1 MNPDEFT
8 KPSGKLLRVGQG
20 ETAYR
25 AFAPDPL
32 PPSMDWDLALAHELS
47 KADRA
52 LGELAGLGRTIPNP
66 HLLIQPFL
74 RREAVLSSRIE
85 GTQTDLADLYV
96 YEAGQ
101 LPLPG
106 IKTPPPESDLR
117 EVLNYVRALE
127 YGLQRLVKFPVS
139 LRLIREVHER
149 LMKGVRGG
157 HATPGEFRTR
167 QNWIGAPNCTLNE
180 ASFVPPPVEE
190 MQAAL
195 GVLEHY
201 LHDEDQTPPL
211 ARLAYIHYQFE
222 AIHPFI
228 DGNGRIGR
236 LLIILLLVH
245 WNLMPIP
252 LLYLS
257 AYFERNRSQYYD
269 LLMAV
274 SQRSAWREW
283 LVFFLRG
290 VQEQSF
296 DAAQRGKQLQD
307 LQADWQKR
315 LAGVR
320 SARALLLT
328 NSLFE
333 IPYVTIPQAA
343 KLLNVTYQ
351 TADSSIK
358 RLVDAGIL
366 KKIGKDSYNKTFAA
380 ADILK
385 IILQDQVGE

>member
-1 MNPDEFT
+1 MKSDDF
-8 KPSGKLLRVGQG
+8 KQPSGRLLRVGQG
-20 ETAYR
+20 EAAYWS
-25 AFAPDPL
+25 FAPNPL
-32 PPSMDWDLALAHELS
+32 PPPIDWDITLAQDLS
-47 KADRA
+47 RADRA

-85 GTQTDLADLYV
+85 GTQADITDLYV

-106 IKTPPPESDLR
+106 MRAPLPESDVR

-127 YGLQRLVKFPVS
+127 HGLHRLDKLPVS

-157 HATPGEFRTR
+157 QVTPGEFRTR
-167 QNWIGAPNCTLNE
+167 QNLIGAPGCTLNE
-180 ASFVPPPVEE
+180 AAFVPPSVEE
-190 MQAAL
+190 MHTAL
-195 GVLEHY
+195 GALEKYVHE
-201 LHDEDQTPPL
+201 DDQTPPL
-211 ARLAYIHYQFE
+211 ARLAFIHYQFE

-236 LLIILLLVH
+236 LLLILLLVH
-245 WNLMPIP
+245 WNLLPLP

-257 AYFERNRSQYYD
+257 AYFERNRQQYYD

-274 SQRSAWREW
+274 RQRSAWREW
-283 LVFFLRG
+283 LVYFLRG

-307 LQADWQKR
+307 LQMKWRGQ
-315 LAGVR
+315 LQH
-320 SARALLLT
+320 ARASALLLQLAD
-328 NSLFE
+328 SLFE
-333 IPYVTIPQAA
+333 TPVISASLTEKQLNVSNRTARQYVE
-343 KLLNVTYQ
+343 KLLG
-351 TADSSIK
+351 
-358 RLVDAGIL
+358 LGIL
-366 KKIGKDSYNKTFAA
+366 NQFGDKNYARLYFAPA
-380 ADILK
+380 IFE
-385 IILQDQVGE
+385 IFQ

>member
-1 MNPDEFT
+1 MNPADF
-8 KPSGKLLRVGQG
+8 KQPSGKLLRVGQG
-20 ETAYR
+20 EAAYWS
-25 AFAPDPL
+25 FTPNPL
-32 PPSMDWDLALAHELS
+32 PPQMDWDLALAQELS

-85 GTQTDLADLYV
+85 GTQTDITDLYV

-106 IKTPPPESDLR
+106 MKTPHPESDVR

-127 YGLQRLVKFPVS
+127 YGLQRLDELPVS

-157 HATPGEFRTR
+157 HATPGEFRTS
-167 QNWIGAPNCTLNE
+167 QNWIGAPACTLNE
-180 ASFVPPPVEE
+180 ASYVPPPVDE
-190 MQAAL
+190 MTAAL
-195 GVLEHY
+195 GALEKY
-201 LHDEDQTPPL
+201 LYEGDQTPPL
-211 ARLAYIHYQFE
+211 ARLAFIHYQFE
-222 AIHPFI
+222 SIHPFI

-236 LLIILLLVH
+236 LLLILLLVH
-245 WNLMPIP
+245 WNLLPLP

-257 AYFERNRSQYYD
+257 VYFERNRQQYYD
-269 LLMAV
+269 LLMAA

-296 DAAQRGKQLQD
+296 DAAQNAKKLQD
-307 LQADWQKR
+307 LQLKWRGQLQQMRA
-315 LAGVR
+315 
-320 SARALLLT
+320 SALLLQLAD
-328 NSLFE
+328 SLFE
-333 IPYVTIPQAA
+333 NPMISVSSTEKQLKVSNRTARQYVE
-343 KLLNVTYQ
+343 KLLG
-351 TADSSIK
+351 
-358 RLVDAGIL
+358 LGIL
-366 KKIGKDSYNKTFAA
+366 KQFGEKNYARLYFAPA
-380 ADILK
+380 IFDIF
-385 IILQDQVGE
+385 E

>member
-1 MNPDEFT
+1 
-8 KPSGKLLRVGQG
+8 
-20 ETAYR
+20 
-25 AFAPDPL
+25 
-32 PPSMDWDLALAHELS
+32 
-47 KADRA
+47 
-52 LGELAGLGRTIPNP
+52 
-66 HLLIQPFL
+66 
-74 RREAVLSSRIE
+74 
-85 GTQTDLADLYV
+85 
-96 YEAGQ
+96 
-101 LPLPG
+101 
-106 IKTPPPESDLR
+106 LR

-127 YGLQRLVKFPVS
+127 YGLQRLDKFPVS

-149 LMKGVRGG
+149 LMKGVRGEQ
-157 HATPGEFRTR
+157 ATPGEFRTR
-167 QNWIGAPNCTLNE
+167 QNWIGTPNCMLNE
-180 ASFVPPPVEE
+180 ASFVPPPVVE

-195 GVLEHY
+195 GLLEHY
-201 LHDEDQTPPL
+201 LRDEDRTPPL

-245 WNLMPIP
+245 WNLMPMP

-385 IILQDQVGE
+385 IILQDQARE